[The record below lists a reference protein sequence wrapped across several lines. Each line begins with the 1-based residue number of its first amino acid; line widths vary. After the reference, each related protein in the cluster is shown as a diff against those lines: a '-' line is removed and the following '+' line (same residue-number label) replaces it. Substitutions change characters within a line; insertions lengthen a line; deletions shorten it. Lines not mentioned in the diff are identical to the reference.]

1 MKQIE
6 NVVIFL
12 GLIFSTLLLAQ
23 KNDENTLEVEFA
35 YLLKAK
41 LDKTNSFV
49 DEEVFLLQVLKDKAF
64 FLVKIWR
71 KMTLQDKVIFTE
83 LLPPHQKDDLLMLQ
97 CLID

>member
-12 GLIFSTLLLAQ
+12 GLIFFTLLLAQ

-49 DEEVFLLQVLKDKAF
+49 DEQVFLLQVLKDKAF
-64 FLVKIWR
+64 FFSENMAK
-71 KMTLQDKVIFTE
+71 K
-83 LLPPHQKDDLLMLQ
+83 
-97 CLID
+97 